1 MVKNRF
7 LIIRIFL
14 NLGVIILLLVIVS
27 AIVNRE
33 KRSSLLAAGWVAFSA
48 VLLLGMGWGTSENGL
63 ILYAL
68 YFGWAFLVLLFQ
80 LVEKIAEKLNMQ
92 FLVPV
97 FSIGCAATLAVI
109 NIPAIMEM
117 VRFAITNYPT

>member
-1 MVKNRF
+1 MTSINF
-7 LIIRIFL
+7 IGI
-14 NLGVIILLLVIVS
+14 VILVLVIVS
-27 AIVNRE
+27 AILN
-33 KRSSLLAAGWVAFSA
+33 KDKKSSLLSAGWIVFS
-48 VLLLGMGWGTSENGL
+48 VFMLLGLGWGTKENGL

-80 LVEKIAEKLNMQ
+80 LVEKIEYKLNVK

-97 FSIGCAATLAVI
+97 FGIGCAIALAVV

-117 VRFAITNYPT
+117 VNFAITYFPV